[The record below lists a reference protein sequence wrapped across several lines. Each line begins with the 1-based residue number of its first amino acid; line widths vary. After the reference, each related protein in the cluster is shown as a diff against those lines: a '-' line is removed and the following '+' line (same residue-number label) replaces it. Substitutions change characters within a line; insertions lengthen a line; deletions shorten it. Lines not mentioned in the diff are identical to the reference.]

1 MGCAAVRMRLALWFW
16 QMLLCLDQFAGCW
29 FRGWYYV
36 WIGGECPS
44 SEETISSFVGR
55 NSERGKPWAILLE
68 RLIDAIM
75 GQGHCRRAIES
86 QFKPNP

>member
-1 MGCAAVRMRLALWFW
+1 MGGGVKQRLRAWGW

-29 FRGWYYV
+29 LRGWWFV

-55 NSERGKPWAILLE
+55 KSEAGQRWAQIVE
-68 RLIDAIM
+68 PIIDGIM
-75 GQGHCRRAIES
+75 GAGHCRRSVENTDEW
-86 QFKPNP
+86 QR